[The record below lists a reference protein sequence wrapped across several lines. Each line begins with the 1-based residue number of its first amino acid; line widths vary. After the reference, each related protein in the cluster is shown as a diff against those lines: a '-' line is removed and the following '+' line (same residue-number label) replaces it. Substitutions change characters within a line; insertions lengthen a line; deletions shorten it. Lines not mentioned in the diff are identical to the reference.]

1 MGMTFSFT
9 QHLIVDTLVPGTVL
23 NALHVLPHLFNPPT
37 HFYKVG
43 TILIFHILETR
54 KLRDREVKVLTQVYT
69 DKASGKLIPE
79 LGHAV
84 RLLQSPYQRVLYVK
98 NPGNLVKS
106 LENPFTCGLKYVI
119 SFDWTNTHTLTH
131 IHSCVLTNT
140 QHIHI
145 HLHTLTHT
153 LLHSLRHT
161 HAFSYSYT
169 HTLIILTH
177 SQFSNAHTHTFSH
190 TYLHTYTNSNGLP
203 WLQPNLSSV
212 LPGTTPECWS
222 EDTPAQG
229 FLDSVRPI
237 LPCPL

>member
-106 LENPFTCGLKYVI
+106 LEKPFTCGLKYVI

-131 IHSCVLTNT
+131 THTLMCSHKHTTYPHTFTYSHTYTSTFSQTHTCFLILLHTHTHNS
-140 QHIHI
+140 
-145 HLHTLTHT
+145 HTLTILKCT
-153 LLHSLRHT
+153 
-161 HAFSYSYT
+161 YSY
-169 HTLIILTH
+169 I
-177 SQFSNAHTHTFSH
+177 FSH
-190 TYLHTYTNSNGLP
+190 ILAHLHK
-203 WLQPNLSSV
+203 Q
-212 LPGTTPECWS
+212 
-222 EDTPAQG
+222 
-229 FLDSVRPI
+229 
-237 LPCPL
+237 